1 MKSCLKRILQIFMT
15 LTLVF
20 LMVII
25 NNDKKIENQENY
37 SIMQK
42 ANNITKEDGKTEE
55 KDSFVPKKDEN
66 PKADEKQDNE
76 KTKTSENK
84 KEEKKVNNTKK
95 VIKKTSV
102 EKSVS
107 TQAAPNNKTKDNN
120 HKTVKY
126 GTFGRLYI
134 SNYSAALYDYN
145 VYTKSDTALQTIVDN
160 KDSAAYYKNHG
171 KLVIADHYNQGF
183 KVLINLSE
191 GNTLQIKFED
201 GNTIRYKLIKKS
213 EGINAGY
220 DLIDSEGNSFFEMES
235 DLIMY
240 TCYNDGIMATLWVK
254 A

>member
-1 MKSCLKRILQIFMT
+1 MKSCFKKILQIFMT

-42 ANNITKEDGKTEE
+42 ANNIIKEDKKT
-55 KDSFVPKKDEN
+55 KDEISSVSKKDEN
-66 PKADEKQDNE
+66 PKADEKPA
-76 KTKTSENK
+76 KKGTVK
-84 KEEKKVNNTKK
+84 KEETKK
-95 VIKKTSV
+95 VTKKTDVKKTS
-102 EKSVS
+102 S
-107 TQAAPNNKTKDNN
+107 TQITSGNKTNNN
-120 HKTVKY
+120 HKTIKY

-213 EGINAGY
+213 EGTNAGP
-220 DLIDSEGNSFFEMES
+220 DLVDNEGNSFFEMKS
-235 DLIMY
+235 DLILY

>member
-1 MKSCLKRILQIFMT
+1 MKSCFKKILQIFMT

-42 ANNITKEDGKTEE
+42 ANNIIKEDKKT
-55 KDSFVPKKDEN
+55 KDEISSVSKKDEN
-66 PKADEKQDNE
+66 PKADEKTAKKE
-76 KTKTSENK
+76 TVK
-84 KEEKKVNNTKK
+84 KEETKK
-95 VIKKTSV
+95 VTKKTDVKKTS
-102 EKSVS
+102 S
-107 TQAAPNNKTKDNN
+107 TQITSGNKTNNN
-120 HKTVKY
+120 HKTIKY

-213 EGINAGY
+213 EGTNAGP
-220 DLIDSEGNSFFEMES
+220 DLVDNEGNSFFEMES
-235 DLIMY
+235 DLILY

>member
-15 LTLVF
+15 LTLVI

-42 ANNITKEDGKTEE
+42 ANNIIKEDKKT
-55 KDSFVPKKDEN
+55 KDEISSMSKKDEN
-66 PKADEKQDNE
+66 PKADEKPAKKE
-76 KTKTSENK
+76 TVK
-84 KEEKKVNNTKK
+84 KEETKK
-95 VIKKTSV
+95 VTKKTDVKKTS
-102 EKSVS
+102 S
-107 TQAAPNNKTKDNN
+107 TQITSGNKTNNN

-213 EGINAGY
+213 EGINAGP
-220 DLIDSEGNSFFEMES
+220 DLIDNEGNSFFEMES

-240 TCYNDGIMATLWVK
+240 TCYNDGIMATLWIK

>member
-1 MKSCLKRILQIFMT
+1 MKSCFKKILQIFMT

-25 NNDKKIENQENY
+25 NNDKKIENHENY

-42 ANNITKEDGKTEE
+42 ANNIIKEDKKT
-55 KDSFVPKKDEN
+55 KDEISSVSKKDEN
-66 PKADEKQDNE
+66 PKADEKHAKKETD
-76 KTKTSENK
+76 K
-84 KEEKKVNNTKK
+84 KEETKK
-95 VIKKTSV
+95 VTKKTDVKKTS
-102 EKSVS
+102 S
-107 TQAAPNNKTKDNN
+107 TQITSGNKTNNN
-120 HKTVKY
+120 HKTIKY

-213 EGINAGY
+213 EGTNAGP
-220 DLIDSEGNSFFEMES
+220 DLVDNEGNSFFEMES
-235 DLIMY
+235 DLILY

>member
-1 MKSCLKRILQIFMT
+1 MKSCFKKILQIFMT

-25 NNDKKIENQENY
+25 NNDKKIENHENY

-42 ANNITKEDGKTEE
+42 ANNIIKEDKKTKGEI
-55 KDSFVPKKDEN
+55 SSVSKKDEN
-66 PKADEKQDNE
+66 PKADAKPAKKE
-76 KTKTSENK
+76 TVK
-84 KEEKKVNNTKK
+84 KEETKK
-95 VIKKTSV
+95 ITKKTDVKKTS
-102 EKSVS
+102 S
-107 TQAAPNNKTKDNN
+107 TQITSGNKTNNN
-120 HKTVKY
+120 HKTIKY

-160 KDSAAYYKNHG
+160 KDSAAYYKNYG

-213 EGINAGY
+213 EGTNAGP
-220 DLIDSEGNSFFEMES
+220 DLVDNEGNSFFEMES
-235 DLIMY
+235 DLILY

>member
-1 MKSCLKRILQIFMT
+1 MKSCFKKILQIFMT

-42 ANNITKEDGKTEE
+42 ANNIIKEDKKT
-55 KDSFVPKKDEN
+55 KDEISSVSKKDEN
-66 PKADEKQDNE
+66 PKADEKTAKKE
-76 KTKTSENK
+76 TVK
-84 KEEKKVNNTKK
+84 KEETKK
-95 VIKKTSV
+95 VKKKTDVKKTS
-102 EKSVS
+102 S
-107 TQAAPNNKTKDNN
+107 TQITSGNKTNNN
-120 HKTVKY
+120 HKTIKY

-213 EGINAGY
+213 EGTNAGP
-220 DLIDSEGNSFFEMES
+220 DLVDNEGNSFFEMKS
-235 DLIMY
+235 DLILY

>member
-1 MKSCLKRILQIFMT
+1 MKSCFKKILQIFMT

-42 ANNITKEDGKTEE
+42 ANNIIKEDKKTKGEI
-55 KDSFVPKKDEN
+55 SSVSKKDEN
-66 PKADEKQDNE
+66 PKADAKPAKKE
-76 KTKTSENK
+76 TVK
-84 KEEKKVNNTKK
+84 KEETKK
-95 VIKKTSV
+95 VTKKTDVKKTS
-102 EKSVS
+102 S
-107 TQAAPNNKTKDNN
+107 TQITSGNKTNNN
-120 HKTVKY
+120 HKTIKY

-213 EGINAGY
+213 EGTNAGP
-220 DLIDSEGNSFFEMES
+220 DLVDNEGNSFFEMES
-235 DLIMY
+235 DLILY

>member
-1 MKSCLKRILQIFMT
+1 MKSCFKKILQIFMT

-42 ANNITKEDGKTEE
+42 ANNIIKEDKKT
-55 KDSFVPKKDEN
+55 KDEISSVSKKDEN
-66 PKADEKQDNE
+66 PKTDEKPAKKE
-76 KTKTSENK
+76 TVK
-84 KEEKKVNNTKK
+84 KEETKK
-95 VIKKTSV
+95 VTKKTDVKKTS
-102 EKSVS
+102 S
-107 TQAAPNNKTKDNN
+107 TQITSGNKTNN
-120 HKTVKY
+120 DHKTVKY

-183 KVLINLSE
+183 RVLINLSE

-213 EGINAGY
+213 EGINAGP
-220 DLIDSEGNSFFEMES
+220 DLIDNEGNSFFEMES

-240 TCYNDGIMATLWVK
+240 TCYNDGIMATLWIK